1 MTMTFL
7 SAPGD
12 DDQDLN
18 ADDPEAG
25 LDNKDPEEND
35 GLNEGA
41 EDDLGLGDD
50 IEEDAE
56 EIE

>member
-1 MTMTFL
+1 MTFL